1 MVTITD
7 LLTAYG
13 NYYLKGT
20 QNRSRLIGVPTIA
33 SETLAIPGVRHIKTD
48 ETIYRLANPMFSSV
62 LQQFQKAFT
71 SKGGVDFHPN
81 EIQLRQMKVDDQ
93 LYPHDIEESWLG
105 FLAGDSSRNIED
117 WPIVRYLLEVY
128 YAQQIEED
136 KELNAVYKG
145 VYEAPSVGVAGAPA
159 KVFDGFHKLL
169 KVGAADTD
177 YPINIVDG
185 IGELDVD
192 DAFDQIEAFS
202 EKIASQFQKKNII
215 LFVAP
220 EFERAYRKGKRA
232 KGFYEVTT
240 DSQLGTRIDFTG
252 HIVKGVSSMIGTKDI
267 WATMPENMIHLMKR
281 NDNLTNIDMQK
292 ADRLVKILMDWWEA
306 VGFGVNKLVWAS
318 AETCAEVATP
328 VISNSGNDVTMSCA
342 TAGASIKY
350 TTDGSTPTADST
362 AYSSTITITETTTFK
377 ARAFKSGSAPS
388 VVAEK
393 KVTKV

>member
-1 MVTITD
+1 M
-7 LLTAYG
+7 
-13 NYYLKGT
+13 
-20 QNRSRLIGVPTIA
+20 
-33 SETLAIPGVRHIKTD
+33 
-48 ETIYRLANPMFSSV
+48 
-62 LQQFQKAFT
+62 
-71 SKGGVDFHPN
+71 
-81 EIQLRQMKVDDQ
+81 
-93 LYPHDIEESWLG
+93 
-105 FLAGDSSRNIED
+105 
-117 WPIVRYLLEVY
+117 
-128 YAQQIEED
+128 
-136 KELNAVYKG
+136 
-145 VYEAPSVGVAGAPA
+145 
-159 KVFDGFHKLL
+159 
-169 KVGAADTD
+169 
-177 YPINIVDG
+177 
-185 IGELDVD
+185 D

-362 AYSSTITITETTTFK
+362 AYSNTITITETTTFK
-377 ARAFKSGSAPS
+377 ARAFKSGNAPS